1 MADTARYQEEKYA
14 PSVSPSVQ
22 FAVKTPVST
31 DGDYMKARYYFKAT
45 YFPTNDSLLIEPL
58 NAAVQ
63 EDAEFNAHTDW
74 KASKACTQYFEN
86 DYTVANTFLILKH
99 TLLQVLIQFL

>member
-1 MADTARYQEEKYA
+1 
-14 PSVSPSVQ
+14 
-22 FAVKTPVST
+22 
-31 DGDYMKARYYFKAT
+31 MKARYYFKAT

-86 DYTVANTFLILKH
+86 DYTVANTFEILVA
-99 TLLQVLIQFL
+99 TETSFSRPSDPPTFTI